1 MRRRDPENRVLKVT
15 LLLTSTLIVMVTGVI
30 APALPRMEDSF
41 AHVTNVAL
49 WVRLVLTIPCLFIAV
64 IAPIA
69 GYVIDR
75 IGRKSVLV
83 ISTVLFGVSGV
94 AGYLASTLPLL
105 LLTRASLGIAVGGL
119 MTSVTTLI
127 ADYYTG
133 VAREHFMALQ
143 AAVMGFAAMAA
154 LVLGGV
160 LADIGWRVPFLT
172 YALAI
177 LVLPLIVLALYEP
190 LIGERCVQRPPP
202 VADAGQC
209 AAESICA
216 AQSRKQ
222 TRVSSPSIPLRFIL
236 FVYSMMMGIQITMY
250 LIPVLLPFYLE
261 GNMGMNTSGSGL
273 VLSVTSISYALV
285 ALQYGR
291 VAAQLDHFWVLV
303 VGFALIG
310 AGYLLMWLAGGS
322 AILVLGLVLAGAGQ
336 GLLIPNLTVWLA
348 GRTPASLRGRVL
360 GGLTTALFL
369 GVFFSPIVGQPV
381 SAAIG
386 FRGVCVTVVALIL
399 VTELFLWM
407 VRGRLR
413 HLTESTPLDA
423 EIPHPNR
430 AAPHREAQLCRSG
443 ASLTPG
449 EEVGSSSTE
458 RPSLGSWA
466 RGIPAPP

>member
-30 APALPRMEDSF
+30 APALPTMEDSF

-105 LLTRASLGIAVGGL
+105 LVTRVSLGIAVGGL

-133 VAREHFMALQ
+133 DAREQFMALQ
-143 AAVMGFAAMAA
+143 AAVMGFAATAA

-177 LVLPLIVLALYEP
+177 LVLPLILLALYEP
-190 LIGERCVQRPPP
+190 LVGERCVQRPPP

-209 AAESICA
+209 VAGSICA
-216 AQSRKQ
+216 AQSPEQ
-222 TRVSSPSIPLRFIL
+222 ASASGSSIPIQFIL
-236 FVYSMMMGIQITMY
+236 FVYSVVMGIQITMY
-250 LIPVLLPFYLE
+250 LIPALLPFYLE
-261 GNMGMNTSGSGL
+261 GNMGMNTSWSGL

-291 VAAQLDHFWVLV
+291 VASRLDHFRVLV

-322 AILVLGLVLAGAGQ
+322 AILVLGLFLAGAGQ

-348 GRTPASLRGRVL
+348 SRTPASLRGRVL

-369 GVFFSPIVGQPV
+369 GVFFSPIIGQPM
-381 SAAIG
+381 SAAFG
-386 FRGVCVTVVALIL
+386 FRGVCVTVGALVLVAEPFFWI
-399 VTELFLWM
+399 
-407 VRGRLR
+407 VRRRLR
-413 HLTESTPLDA
+413 PLTESTSSIV
-423 EIPHPNR
+423 EIPR
-430 AAPHREAQLCRSG
+430 AARTEADRKAQLCRPGS
-443 ASLTPG
+443 SLIPG
-449 EEVGSSSTE
+449 EEVGYSPTE
-458 RPSLGSWA
+458 SPSLGS
-466 RGIPAPP
+466 RMRRVPAPP